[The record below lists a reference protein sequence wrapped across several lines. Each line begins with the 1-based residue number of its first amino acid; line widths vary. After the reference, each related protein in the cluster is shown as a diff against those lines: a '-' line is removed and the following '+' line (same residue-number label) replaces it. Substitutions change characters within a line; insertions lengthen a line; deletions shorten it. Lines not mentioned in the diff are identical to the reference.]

1 MEDFSHQQ
9 YVHVLQILQIIT
21 QLLYYSKCAIAILW
35 LDRIHVH
42 VDADENRIG
51 QNHLSWRLE
60 V

>member
-1 MEDFSHQQ
+1 MT

-21 QLLYYSKCAIAILW
+21 QLLYYSKCGITILW

-60 V
+60 F